1 MNASALASFA
11 TLSISSIDGSMSV
24 PSKPYMI
31 FRFRERANNVGSL
44 RQSVSVHPRP
54 QKQTFRHNGSQNSP
68 CETIEILRPNH
79 RGLSS
84 CTCSDRQ
91 NSKQVYSN
99 NFSIHCKS
107 RKRHTSFPSRYTLPA
122 DGSYKCC
129 TSDMTELLPPP
140 DCPTKAAIF
149 PGGTL
154 RDS

>member
-11 TLSISSIDGSMSV
+11 TLSISSIDGCMSV

-84 CTCSDRQ
+84 CTCCDRQ
-91 NSKQVYSN
+91 NSKQVYSKTSA
-99 NFSIHCKS
+99 SIARVEKDTPRFRQDTLC
-107 RKRHTSFPSRYTLPA
+107 RQMAHTNVEPV
-122 DGSYKCC
+122 
-129 TSDMTELLPPP
+129 
-140 DCPTKAAIF
+140 I
-149 PGGTL
+149 
-154 RDS
+154 